1 MSTKPDGG
9 VAYVSQGKLDVPE
22 AEWILPRLERE
33 KIRFQIETRLVKRRT
48 STNLAPVDRVELYIP
63 PADLEAWGRIRA
75 EFFPV

>member
-1 MSTKPDGG
+1 MFPRRSGFCR
-9 VAYVSQGKLDVPE
+9 ASSGK
-22 AEWILPRLERE
+22 
-33 KIRFQIETRLVKRRT
+33 KSGFKSETRLVKRRT